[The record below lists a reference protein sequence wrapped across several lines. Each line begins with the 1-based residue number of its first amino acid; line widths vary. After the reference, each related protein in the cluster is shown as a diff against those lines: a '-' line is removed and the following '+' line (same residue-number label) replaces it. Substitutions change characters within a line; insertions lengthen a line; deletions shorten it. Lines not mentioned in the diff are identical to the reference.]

1 MDAGKRYQWQ
11 DATAPLRVRV
21 APSNY
26 TAAELKQIK
35 AQKKREQD
43 AKKSGTW
50 NNGYTN

>member
-1 MDAGKRYQWQ
+1 MAATKRYQWQ
-11 DATAPLRVRV
+11 DATAPLKARV
-21 APSNY
+21 APSKY
-26 TAAELKQIK
+26 TPAELKQIK